1 MPGKFDGF
9 PLNIFDDAIFDT
21 KNPDPPVLKI
31 RMSTSI
37 GVPPVKYSAQ
47 VLTVDNP

>member
-1 MPGKFDGF
+1 MVGIFDGF
-9 PLNIFDDAIFDT
+9 PLSIFDDAIFDT

-31 RMSTSI
+31 RLRTSI
-37 GVPPVKYSAQ
+37 SIPPTSYAAQ